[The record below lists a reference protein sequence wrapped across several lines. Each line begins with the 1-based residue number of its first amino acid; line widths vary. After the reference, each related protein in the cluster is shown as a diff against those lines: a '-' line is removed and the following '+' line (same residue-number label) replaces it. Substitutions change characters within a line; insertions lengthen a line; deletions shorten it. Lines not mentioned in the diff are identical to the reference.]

1 MPYQPVTGETI
12 RQLAFVTRPGTFDAT
27 VSFWTQTM
35 GVGPFYVA
43 DFRLSNQVF
52 RGMPADGTCRVGL
65 SFQGDVQLEIIEPTN
80 GSASPY
86 LDVLDRA
93 PAVPTAGL
101 FHHFLI
107 DTADY
112 EGTCQRL
119 LGGGAT
125 EGLRATLSDGRRMT
139 YLDAMATIGC
149 YIEVIEGGSAS
160 APVWARMRQ
169 ECARWDGS
177 SPVRS
182 YHELV
187 ARASVGAADS
197 QNDPADGQATHG
209 DRFGHA
215 P

>member
-1 MPYQPVTGETI
+1 
-12 RQLAFVTRPGTFDAT
+12 
-27 VSFWTQTM
+27 M

-43 DFRLSNQVF
+43 DFRLGNQVF
-52 RGMPADGTCRVGL
+52 RGMSADGTCRVGL
-65 SFQGDVQLEIIEPTN
+65 SFHGDVQLEIIEPTN
-80 GSASPY
+80 DSASPY

-93 PAVPTAGL
+93 PAVPAAGL

-112 EGTCQRL
+112 ERTCQRL
-119 LGGGAT
+119 LDGGAT

-139 YLDAMATIGC
+139 YLDAMATTGC

-177 SPVRS
+177 APVRS

-187 ARASVGAADS
+187 AQGSAGTTDG
-197 QNDPADGQATHG
+197 QNGPADGQATRR
-209 DRFGHA
+209 DRFLRA